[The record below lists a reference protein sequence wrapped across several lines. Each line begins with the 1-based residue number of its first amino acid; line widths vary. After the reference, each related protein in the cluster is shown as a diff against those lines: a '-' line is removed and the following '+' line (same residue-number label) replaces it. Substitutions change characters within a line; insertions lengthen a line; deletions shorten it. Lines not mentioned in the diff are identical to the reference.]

1 MKKLIG
7 TAMLAALLA
16 TSAFAELSMG
26 AWVRTVVA
34 PVAGNGDDVLAG
46 WQNSWG
52 WGVRAAR
59 ISFNWTSDDEKVGM
73 MYDIFGDNFKP
84 VIGDYAAGWWKPADW
99 VKFMVGKIDNG
110 YTMRSDVCY
119 GSWDWIRP
127 GNWVHDDEGIT
138 FQLGTMAAGLQVE
151 LFPVEGLQILA
162 RLPLPVDKT
171 EKMSI
176 SIPNDQYDEKTG
188 ELKDPFVANIE
199 DKSSTS
205 TYGEA
210 YKLYGNGTVAVGY
223 TIGDIGTIKAAFFGE
238 YDESGAKKKY
248 GTVNVAFDLTAV
260 ENMFLTVGVRIPVA
274 EEIAKGN
281 TQVLPSLGFSYQI
294 LDNFRIALTAA
305 ADIKKTNDP
314 TISAGV
320 GINYGFTDTLGL
332 VADFRYWGDLEAD
345 KTQLSFMVGIDY
357 NFSGNGQLGIGFQGT
372 TEGKGFSGGFDP
384 YKSDSF
390 CWAVPVKFGYW
401 F

>member
-1 MKKLIG
+1 KLIG

-138 FQLGTMAAGLQVE
+138 FELGGTTGLQVE

-162 RLPLPVDKT
+162 RLPLPVAETKTITLTDRNESKDGKT
-171 EKMSI
+171 ETANFTEGSSI
-176 SIPNDQYDEKTG
+176 T
-188 ELKDPFVANIE
+188 
-199 DKSSTS
+199 

-223 TIGDIGTIKAAFFGE
+223 TIGDIGTIKAAFLGSYNE
-238 YDESGAKKKY
+238 NGSGRAKKEY
-248 GTVNVAFDLTAV
+248 GDVNVAFDLTAV
-260 ENMFLTVGVRIPVA
+260 ENMFLTLGVRILVA
-274 EEIAKGN
+274 EDIKEGER
-281 TQVLPSLGFSYQI
+281 QVLPSLGFSYQI

-305 ADIKKTNDP
+305 ANIRKTYDP
-314 TISAGV
+314 IISAGV

-332 VADFRYWGDLEAD
+332 VADFRYLGDLEAD

-384 YKSDSF
+384 YKGDSF

>member
-127 GNWVHDDEGIT
+127 GNWVYSDEGIT
-138 FQLGTMAAGLQVE
+138 FELGGTTGLQVE

-162 RLPLPVDKT
+162 RLPLPVAETKTITLTDKNKSEDGKT
-171 EKMSI
+171 E
-176 SIPNDQYDEKTG
+176 T
-188 ELKDPFVANIE
+188 ANFTE
-199 DKSSTS
+199 GSSTA

-210 YKLYGNGTVAVGY
+210 YKLYGKGTVAVGY
-223 TIGDIGTIKAAFFGE
+223 TIGDIGTIKAAFLGD

-248 GTVNVAFDLTAV
+248 GKVNVAFDLTAV
-260 ENMFLTVGVRIPVA
+260 ENMFLTVGVRIPIE
-274 EEIAKGN
+274 EEITKGN

-305 ADIKKTNDP
+305 ANIKKTDDP

-320 GINYGFTDTLGL
+320 GINYGLTDTLGL

-372 TEGKGFSGGFDP
+372 TEGKGFTAGTGFKP
-384 YKSDSF
+384 YKGDSF

>member
-127 GNWVHDDEGIT
+127 ENWVYSDEGIT
-138 FQLGTMAAGLQVE
+138 FELLGVTGLQVE

-162 RLPLPVDKT
+162 RLPLPVAETKTITLTDRNESEDRKT
-171 EKMSI
+171 E
-176 SIPNDQYDEKTG
+176 T
-188 ELKDPFVANIE
+188 ANFTE
-199 DKSSTS
+199 ASSTA

-210 YKLYGNGTVAVGY
+210 YKLYGKGTVAVGY
-223 TIGDIGTIKAAFFGE
+223 TIGDIGTIKAAFLGD

-248 GTVNVAFDLTAV
+248 GKVNVAFDLTAV
-260 ENMFLTVGVRIPVA
+260 ENMFLTVGVRIPI
-274 EEIAKGN
+274 EEKITKGN

-305 ADIKKTNDP
+305 ANIKKTDDP

-320 GINYGFTDTLGL
+320 GINYGLTDTLGL
-332 VADFRYWGDLEAD
+332 VADFRYLGDLEAD

-372 TEGKGFSGGFDP
+372 TEGKGFTAGTGFKP
-384 YKSDSF
+384 YKGDSF